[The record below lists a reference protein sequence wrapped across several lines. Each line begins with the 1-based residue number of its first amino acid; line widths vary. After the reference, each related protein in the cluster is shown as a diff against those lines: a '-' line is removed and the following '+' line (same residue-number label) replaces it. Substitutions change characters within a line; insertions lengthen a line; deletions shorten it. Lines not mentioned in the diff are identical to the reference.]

1 MSQPPANP
9 YGPPHDFPDP
19 SQQPGQQPGGWPPP
33 QGQPQQPGGFP
44 APQPGHPAPQPGYP
58 APQSGYP
65 APQPGYPAPQPGYP
79 APQPGFPPAQPGQ
92 PGQPYGDPNLAGGPP
107 PAKKSN
113 AGKIILIVLAVVLVL
128 CLGGA
133 AVIWFVAKGPVNDAL
148 DASKTRV
155 VAPAT
160 LAGRPKLTNPELQRA
175 ADQAAGEMKTVA
187 GNSTSTVAAFY
198 GDPLKQDLIMITG
211 VSGLLADPKN
221 KLDAY
226 VDSLSKQLTVEK
238 MTAVDAGPLGGDAR
252 CGDGKAETV
261 PLGICVWADRGSLG
275 MVVLYF
281 KSADQAKAE
290 FTTIRG
296 PSASPEA
303 RRSAAVRAATPWGRE
318 YFALALSV
326 VSCNT

>member
-44 APQPGHPAPQPGYP
+44 PA
-58 APQSGYP
+58 
-65 APQPGYPAPQPGYP
+65 
-79 APQPGFPPAQPGQ
+79 QPGFPPAQSGFPPAQSGFPPAQ

-113 AGKIILIVLAVVLVL
+113 VGKIVLIVLAVVLVL
-128 CLGGA
+128 CLGGVA
-133 AVIWFVAKGPVNDAL
+133 ITWFVVKDDVGAVV

-160 LAGRPKLTNPELQRA
+160 LAGRPKLTDPELQTA
-175 ADQAAGEMKTVA
+175 ADQAVSGMKSA
-187 GNSTSTVAAFY
+187 APNETSTVAAFY
-198 GDPLKQDLIMITG
+198 GDPTKQDLVMITG
-211 VSGLLADPKN
+211 VSGLLADPK
-221 KLDAY
+221 KELDSY
-226 VDSLSKQLTVEK
+226 VDGLSKQLTVAT
-238 MTAVDAGPLGGDAR
+238 MTAVDAGPLGGEAR
-252 CGDGKAETV
+252 CGDGKAESV

-275 MVVLYF
+275 MVVMYF

-290 FTTIRG
+290 FTAIRG
-296 PSASPEA
+296 QVEQQS
-303 RRSAAVRAATPWGRE
+303 
-318 YFALALSV
+318 
-326 VSCNT
+326 